1 MLKPFNGGQVPCQT
15 AFCLIFSV
23 QNFPTDKAA
32 ALIGQS
38 SACALVAGGVQIR
51 ADGKRQVFR
60 VSGKKESQLVFHT
73 VIAPKAVAQREQHLL
88 FSDEQRQA
96 CSASGSA
103 DPFPSLPAREA
114 GMPPISPNMILKNH
128 CIALLPFCWVHSSSG
143 GANVPPELSIYL
155 RFSSTYCPSVTH
167 R

>member
-60 VSGKKESQLVFHT
+60 VSGKKKVSWYSIRSLRRK
-73 VIAPKAVAQREQHLL
+73 PLL
-88 FSDEQRQA
+88 NGNSIFFFLTNNGR
-96 CSASGSA
+96 
-103 DPFPSLPAREA
+103 P
-114 GMPPISPNMILKNH
+114 
-128 CIALLPFCWVHSSSG
+128 ALLPGQQILSPRCQ
-143 GANVPPELSIYL
+143 PEKQA
-155 RFSSTYCPSVTH
+155 CPPSVQT
-167 R
+167 